1 MASYEDIRAY
11 FDGTA
16 LFKDVVR
23 IAARVPI
30 VTGFTLDID
39 PLWGRLYDIENNLED
54 PHDPFRDN
62 RFLYAA
68 LPSSSIPPPQPYGR
82 GYRRRDLRKPVSMW
96 KRETEI
102 FRQNTGRERL
112 PVTLTV
118 VHRPLRAARPGERLE
133 EDDTSLL
140 QQLVQSILAVP
151 VLVRIEERPRARL
164 ALASGDQITV
174 PPTNSG
180 TLGGVLNDQA
190 GVSYGI
196 TCSHVVQTNDTVY
209 DSGGNQIGICTADT
223 RRVTLPSPRICDPVN
238 LTAPHPIPSNGP
250 DVNMLDCAVVLL
262 LPTVTRPTIAGVA
275 QALSPG
281 QSVVHTGAATGTTRH
296 WLGSLCLSYGF
307 SSGGQDFCFRDAVEL
322 LPQPSGLF
330 GHTVV
335 PTQGDSG
342 GWVLTDDQPPDWAG
356 LFFGEDGRRGFLIR
370 AKWVHEWAQQ
380 NTNSILT
387 P

>member
-11 FDGTA
+11 FDESA
-16 LFKDVVR
+16 LLKEVVR
-23 IAARVPI
+23 NAARVPI

-39 PLWGRLYDIENNLED
+39 PLWSHLYDIENNLVD
-54 PHDPFRDN
+54 STHVPWGGTLP
-62 RFLYAA
+62 
-68 LPSSSIPPPQPYGR
+68 PSSSLPFQPRDR
-82 GYRRRDLRKPVSMW
+82 GYRRRDLHKPVSLW
-96 KRETEI
+96 KNETEI
-102 FRQNTGRERL
+102 TRQNTGRERL

-118 VHRPLRAARPGERLE
+118 IHRPLRAARVGEHLD

-140 QQLVQSILAVP
+140 QQLVRATLAFP

-196 TCSHVVQTNDTVY
+196 TCSHVAQTNDDVY

-223 RRVTLPSPRICDPVN
+223 QRVSLPNPLVCDPIN

-250 DVNMLDCAVVLL
+250 DVNMLDCSVILL
-262 LPTVTRPTIAGVA
+262 LSAVTRPTIAGIA

-281 QSVVHTGAATGTTRH
+281 QSVVHTGASTGTTKH

-322 LPQPSGLF
+322 VPQPSGLL
-330 GHTVV
+330 GRTIV

-380 NTNSILT
+380 STNSILT

>member
-151 VLVRIEERPRARL
+151 VLVRIEERPRAPGACERRPDHGPSHKL
-164 ALASGDQITV
+164 GHAGRRSERPSGCFIW
-174 PPTNSG
+174 
-180 TLGGVLNDQA
+180 
-190 GVSYGI
+190 
-196 TCSHVVQTNDTVY
+196 H
-209 DSGGNQIGICTADT
+209 
-223 RRVTLPSPRICDPVN
+223 
-238 LTAPHPIPSNGP
+238 H
-250 DVNMLDCAVVLL
+250 L
-262 LPTVTRPTIAGVA
+262 LPR
-275 QALSPG
+275 
-281 QSVVHTGAATGTTRH
+281 GADKRH
-296 WLGSLCLSYGF
+296 RIRLG
-307 SSGGQDFCFRDAVEL
+307 
-322 LPQPSGLF
+322 
-330 GHTVV
+330 
-335 PTQGDSG
+335 
-342 GWVLTDDQPPDWAG
+342 W
-356 LFFGEDGRRGFLIR
+356 
-370 AKWVHEWAQQ
+370 
-380 NTNSILT
+380 
-387 P
+387 